1 MSAPSQRG
9 ELLTS
14 ISNALV
20 RLHKE
25 YYGKGPTK
33 TKTFIVDDTVLC
45 ILRGGFTVVERTLVE
60 AGREEAV
67 REIRHTFQQ
76 AMQTRFTQVIEDVLG
91 RKVIAYLS
99 QVHTDPAVS
108 VEVFLL
114 EPVEGEV
121 EETSIR
127 GYEADLD
134 EDEGEA
140 SDA

>member
-1 MSAPSQRG
+1 MPDASPRRG

-33 TKTFIVDDTVLC
+33 TKTFIVDDTVVC
-45 ILRGGFTVVERTLVE
+45 ILRGGFTAVERTLV
-60 AGREEAV
+60 ASGRDDAV
-67 REIRHTFQQ
+67 REIRHAFQQ
-76 AMQTRFTQVIEDVLG
+76 AMAGPFTAVVEETLG

-99 QVHTDPAVS
+99 QVHPDPEVS

-114 EPVEGEV
+114 QPGVPEEGAVFEHEERHDTDLREEPE
-121 EETSIR
+121 
-127 GYEADLD
+127 
-134 EDEGEA
+134 
-140 SDA
+140 